1 MLKSLFLKVENPD
14 VERAISMTVVN
25 RLLVSGSDRFC
36 ERWRRDYFLPGCKH
50 LELHHLYRAMVF
62 LGEALSGQADAAPF
76 TRGEPR
82 TGSKSCSLP
91 ETATCS
97 AN

>member
-36 ERWRRDYFLPGCKH
+36 ERWRRDY
-50 LELHHLYRAMVF
+50 YTS
-62 LGEALSGQADAAPF
+62 SGHNF
-76 TRGEPR
+76 RILKR
-82 TGSKSCSLP
+82 LKF
-91 ETATCS
+91 
-97 AN
+97 

>member
-50 LELHHLYRAMVF
+50 LELHHLSRW
-62 LGEALSGQADAAPF
+62 LSELCSMATAAPL
-76 TRGEPR
+76 RIARLQKKAGD
-82 TGSKSCSLP
+82 TG
-91 ETATCS
+91 
-97 AN
+97 